1 MTASDGDQEGFGLSP
16 AEAALLEKPVVS
28 TLHNG
33 LPEHII
39 HGATGLLTREWDI
52 AGMAESMMELANNA
66 ELRMRMGKKGRE
78 NILQLCSPSN
88 RSHAISALIDS
99 ILVSE

>member
-1 MTASDGDQEGFGLSP
+1 
-16 AEAALLEKPVVS
+16 
-28 TLHNG
+28 
-33 LPEHII
+33 
-39 HGATGLLTREWDI
+39 
-52 AGMAESMMELANNA
+52 MAWTVEQIPNPTMS